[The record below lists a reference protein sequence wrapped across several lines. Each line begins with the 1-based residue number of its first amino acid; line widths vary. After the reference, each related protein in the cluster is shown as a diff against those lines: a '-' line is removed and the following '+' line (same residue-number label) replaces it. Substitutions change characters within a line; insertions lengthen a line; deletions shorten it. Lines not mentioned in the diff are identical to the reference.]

1 MRVTLAQS
9 AGFCYGVRRAVE
21 LARQTA
27 AETGRCWMLGD
38 LIHNVHVV
46 EELKSIGIQKVESVE
61 ALQSGDTVIIRS
73 HGESKQILD
82 CLEARGVRCVDATCP
97 NVRRIQILAAQA
109 EEEGRT
115 PVIIGD
121 AAHPEVAG
129 IASWCGHP
137 LIFSGPEAVEEWLKQ
152 GPKARETP
160 VTVVAQTT
168 CIRELFETSWKIVKK
183 ECTNAKKFDTI
194 CTATH
199 KRQSEAAI
207 LAAKADVMVVVG
219 DRKSANTKHL
229 TEICKESCSRV
240 VQVENADEL
249 PPDFFSGCSVAG
261 LTAGASTPAGIIKEV
276 YAAMSEE
283 IKAVENN
290 EESFEELLNQSFK
303 TLNTGEKVTGIV
315 TAITPTEV
323 QVDVGAKQAAYIKF
337 SELSDDPNAK
347 PEDVVKVGD
356 EIETYIVR
364 VNDVE
369 GYAELSKKR
378 LDAVKAWEDIER
390 AVDEKT
396 VMEGVVTEEN
406 KGGIV
411 VSVRGAR
418 VFVPASQ
425 SGQPRGADL
434 SAMKG
439 QKVQLRITE
448 VNRAR
453 RRVVGSIRS
462 VSDEARRAA
471 QEEIW
476 SNIEV
481 GKRYTG
487 TVKSM
492 TSYGVFVDIGG
503 VDGMVHISEL
513 SWSRIKKPEDV
524 CKVGDTLEVYV
535 ISFDPEKRKI
545 SLGVKDHSVDPWQ
558 VFMDKY
564 AVGDVASVRIVKLMT
579 FGAFAEVVP
588 GVDGL
593 IHISQ
598 IADRRIEKPEDVLAE
613 NQIVDAKITAVDE
626 ERKKISLSIRALLAP
641 SVEAP
646 AEDGEE

>member
-1 MRVTLAQS
+1 M
-9 AGFCYGVRRAVE
+9 
-21 LARQTA
+21 
-27 AETGRCWMLGD
+27 
-38 LIHNVHVV
+38 
-46 EELKSIGIQKVESVE
+46 
-61 ALQSGDTVIIRS
+61 
-73 HGESKQILD
+73 
-82 CLEARGVRCVDATCP
+82 
-97 NVRRIQILAAQA
+97 
-109 EEEGRT
+109 
-115 PVIIGD
+115 
-121 AAHPEVAG
+121 
-129 IASWCGHP
+129 
-137 LIFSGPEAVEEWLKQ
+137 
-152 GPKARETP
+152 
-160 VTVVAQTT
+160 
-168 CIRELFETSWKIVKK
+168 
-183 ECTNAKKFDTI
+183 
-194 CTATH
+194 
-199 KRQSEAAI
+199 
-207 LAAKADVMVVVG
+207 
-219 DRKSANTKHL
+219 
-229 TEICKESCSRV
+229 
-240 VQVENADEL
+240 
-249 PPDFFSGCSVAG
+249 
-261 LTAGASTPAGIIKEV
+261 
-276 YAAMSEE
+276 
-283 IKAVENN
+283 
-290 EESFEELLNQSFK
+290 
-303 TLNTGEKVTGIV
+303 
-315 TAITPTEV
+315 
-323 QVDVGAKQAAYIKF
+323 
-337 SELSDDPNAK
+337 
-347 PEDVVKVGD
+347 VKVGD

-378 LDAVKAWEDIER
+378 LDAVKVWENIEQ
-390 AVDEKT
+390 AVEEKT
-396 VMEGVVTEEN
+396 VMEGTVTEEN

-411 VSVRGAR
+411 VSVKGVR

-439 QKVQLRITE
+439 QKVQLRVTE

-476 SNIEV
+476 ANIEV

-513 SWSRIKKPEDV
+513 SWSRIKTPSEV
-524 CKVGDTLEVYV
+524 CKVGDTMEVYV

-545 SLGVKDHSVDPWQ
+545 SLGVKDHNVDPWQ

-564 AVGDVASVRIVKLMT
+564 AVGDVASVRVVKLMS

-598 IADRRIEKPEDVLAE
+598 IADRRIEKPEDVLSE
-613 NQIVDAKITAVDE
+613 GQMVDAKITAVDE

-641 SVEAP
+641 SVEEP
-646 AEDGEE
+646 MEDEVEE